1 MGTLLTRNHSYRTAK
16 QFKELF
22 SSNSHR
28 IYAVIGNTTTVS
40 AGNETDPTESLSSDI
55 TFWDELK
62 GIKRITSAD
71 VSMVVKHGSGSS
83 LKKLDSGIG
92 FTPYNHTLDLFGAPT
107 DFLGYTDDG
116 TRVRIWK
123 CLFNGSGAT
132 VSDVPASGDD
142 TNTGVFIQTDG
153 YHWKYL
159 YSFAKNSVFN
169 TNDTDFKW
177 MPVESLQLKPSN
189 ADLLKQWNVQAA
201 AVDGA
206 VNSIVHSSNLT
217 GYTNTHHVRL
227 TGDGTG
233 FKGVIATANAK
244 QHVSITTAGTG
255 YRSVT
260 EVKVAAT
267 EAAAELS
274 ANADS
279 SLSAMI
285 SPISG
290 HGFDVEREV
299 GAKDLMVTCQITNSD
314 IARATVTQYATVA
327 LILDPIITGSS
338 QDDITTSGTS
348 IASGTRASDTSYLQ
362 AGLLK
367 YSGQILYVDQ
377 RATVARTNDSNTDLI
392 RLVIQF

>member
-28 IYAVIGNTTTVS
+28 IYAVIGNTANSQSEST
-40 AGNETDPTESLSSDI
+40 PTESLSSDI
-55 TFWDELK
+55 SFWDK
-62 GIKRITSAD
+62 VAGIKRITSAD

-83 LKKLDSGIG
+83 LKELDSGIG
-92 FTPYNHTLDLFGAPT
+92 FTPYNHTLDLFGSPT
-107 DFLGYTDDG
+107 EFLGYTEG
-116 TRVRIWK
+116 TTYIRVWK

-132 VSDVPASGDD
+132 VSDVPASSDSSPSGNDD
-142 TNTGVFIQTDG
+142 SNTGVFIQSDG

-159 YSFAKNSVFN
+159 YSFAKTSVFN
-169 TNDTDFKW
+169 TNDTNFKW

-189 ADLLKQWNVQAA
+189 ADLLKQWNTQAA

-206 VNSIVHSSNLT
+206 VNSIIHSSNLT
-217 GYTNTHHVRL
+217 GYTNGDAVTL
-227 TGDGTG
+227 TGDGSG
-233 FKGVIATANAK
+233 FAGEIATANSK

-260 EVKVAAT
+260 AVNVDG
-267 EAAAELS
+267 S
-274 ANADS
+274 ADS

>member
-22 SSNSHR
+22 SNNSHR
-28 IYAVIGNTTTVS
+28 IYAVIGNDADSQSEST
-40 AGNETDPTESLSSDI
+40 PTESLSSDI
-55 TFWDELK
+55 SFWDKVK
-62 GIKRITSAD
+62 GIKRITGAD

-83 LKKLDSGIG
+83 LKKIQTDPSVS
-92 FTPYNHTLDLFGAPT
+92 FTPYNHTLDLFGLPT
-107 DFLGYTDDG
+107 EFLGYTDDG

-132 VSDVPASGDD
+132 VSDIPASGDD

-159 YSFAKNSVFN
+159 YSFASNSVFN
-169 TNDTDFKW
+169 TNDTSFKW
-177 MPVESLQLKPSN
+177 MPVESLQLRPSN
-189 ADLLKQWNVQAA
+189 ANLLKQWNVQAA

-217 GYTNTHHVRL
+217 GYTNGHAVTL
-227 TGDGTG
+227 TGDGSGFTG
-233 FKGVIATANAK
+233 EIATANSK

-260 EVKVAAT
+260 GVHVNNG
-267 EAAAELS
+267 S
-274 ANADS
+274 ADS
-279 SLSAMI
+279 NLTAMI

-290 HGFDVEREV
+290 HGFDIEREV

-314 IARATVTQYATVA
+314 IARTGVVEQYATVA
-327 LILDPIITGSS
+327 LILDPIIAGSS

-377 RATVARTNDSNTDLI
+377 RATVERTHDSNTDLI